1 MTVIWRTERSIC
13 LGSTG
18 AARSGKVAEA
28 GSVCEMVPVPSF
40 ADINASVC
48 PSSPFSLAMGDV
60 RKAIAAV
67 EPMMQ
72 SRSAATMAAVPKKS
86 FWKNPLS

>member
-1 MTVIWRTERSIC
+1 MQGGHPNPQVA
-13 LGSTG
+13 G
-18 AARSGKVAEA
+18 AWDVADAPVEA